1 MTTNKKNYLKNKKYK
16 LSCLYYPIT
25 HIVLDIHPCVCI
37 APLDK
42 ALMLLVH
49 PLLQNLPN
57 TLHRKYDRNAPIQLG
72 LQSPNLYFTP
82 IKKSI
87 IIFNFNIK
95 LEEPIII

>member
-1 MTTNKKNYLKNKKYK
+1 
-16 LSCLYYPIT
+16 
-25 HIVLDIHPCVCI
+25 
-37 APLDK
+37 
-42 ALMLLVH
+42 
-49 PLLQNLPN
+49 LPN